1 MFWPSMLIFPGR
13 HDLLQLGCP
22 NCLDCNCD
30 CAVGSDCDCAVE
42 IYALFKRRVI
52 NLFALRLCARMFI
65 EFVVSVVV
73 GPYKS
78 L

>member
-1 MFWPSMLIFPGR
+1 MFWPSMLIFLGR

-22 NCLDCNCD
+22 NCLDC
-30 CAVGSDCDCAVE
+30 DCDCAATALRLRVE

-65 EFVVSVVV
+65 EFVVVAVVV